1 MRVTR
6 ESGFSIVELIVALG
20 LALAVMA
27 TIFDLLG
34 RARRRFDAEPEIA
47 DRQQRVR
54 VAVDTLTRDL
64 AMARAVL
71 PYRLVG
77 ASADPAGTFTN
88 RVVTAVVERPD
99 PEEEKIRTY
108 YLRAG
113 ETPGGFQ
120 LMRAEGAGP
129 DAPVVDYVTDLSF
142 TYFGEQRVDPDSS
155 PPACTATSSGLPLVP
170 LSGPELSDGPWCAL
184 DEGGVLLD
192 ADLLR
197 IRHVVVGLAASGV
210 SGDLEFTVAP
220 RNLNQLR

>member
-1 MRVTR
+1 MKINRQ
-6 ESGFSIVELIVALG
+6 SGFSIVELIVALG

-77 ASADPAGTFTN
+77 PFADPAGTFTN
-88 RVVTAVVERPD
+88 RVVTAVVEQPD
-99 PEEEKIRTY
+99 QEEDRIRTY
-108 YLRAG
+108 YLKAG
-113 ETPGGFQ
+113 ETPGVFQ

-129 DAPVVDYVTDLSF
+129 DAPVVDYVTDLTF
-142 TYFGEQRVDPDSS
+142 TYFGEQNVNPGAS
-155 PPACTATSSGLPLVP
+155 PPVCGPTSSGSTLVP
-170 LSGPELSDGPWCAL
+170 LAGPELSDGPWCPL
-184 DEGGVLLD
+184 DEGGVLFD

-197 IRHVVVGLAASGV
+197 IRHVVVRVAASGV
-210 SGDLEFTVAP
+210 SGDLQFTVAP
-220 RNLNQLR
+220 RNLNQSR